1 MIDCPKCDGTSV
13 SAMRRSIIAP
23 PGHVIVV
30 RDLSQ
35 IEARVLA
42 WLAEQ
47 ADLLDEFRRSLTDK
61 NIDVYCSMAST
72 IFSRPIEKK
81 KDKTER
87 FIGKTTIL
95 GCLGGSTRVL
105 TNNGWKYIVNVKVTD
120 MLWDGEQ
127 WVAHEG
133 LISRGLK
140 TTVTQYGVTATEDHE
155 ILTGHGW
162 QDWGG
167 VHKSHSLFLSAL
179 CRARSQSLRGNAMR
193 ENGANQRDGN
203 LLLGVNAAGK
213 AELIGKTSKQDAQ
226 LGAINARKYRVA
238 PRGNVSGGMRPLFL
252 KNRTVY
258 GYLTGFRLVLADAI
272 TRKQRDM
279 QTTEGAEFLYTH
291 PGVKTTSCSSRIL
304 LLSSG
309 GTTQKKNSIEKTTTK
324 GTSQTTY
331 SSRRENRICR
341 IGAQYP
347 HYRREYK
354 SLRQRTQTYDLAYV
368 GENNRFMILS
378 SAGPII
384 VHNCGYGL
392 GWRTYQERL
401 RVGMLGDKGRILDG
415 TVAQSLGVS
424 PEIFLSNAYKQKFV
438 KESLPLGSDFYVH
451 ATHCACCEAI
461 INLFRAN
468 KEKIP
473 EFWNVCSEALAR
485 IYAGE
490 TWKFGKDGV
499 LSTCPEGILLPN
511 GMKIRYVELQQK
523 QEKNRVEYIY
533 LKERKTHYRVK
544 TYGGSVT
551 ENVVQALSRIV
562 LTDAM
567 LKCKRDGIR
576 IVHTV
581 HDELLAV
588 CREDEGS
595 DVYRRMGEI
604 MDKPPA
610 WCADLPLA
618 SDGGWN
624 MRYQK

>member
-1 MIDCPKCDGTSV
+1 MSDCPKCDGTGV
-13 SAMRRSIIAP
+13 SAMRRSIVAP

-47 ADLLDEFRRSLTDK
+47 TDLLDEFRRSLTDK

-72 IFSRPIEKK
+72 IFSRLIEKK
-81 KDKTER
+81 RDKTER

-95 GCLGGSTRVL
+95 G
-105 TNNGWKYIVNVKVTD
+105 
-120 MLWDGEQ
+120 
-127 WVAHEG
+127 
-133 LISRGLK
+133 
-140 TTVTQYGVTATEDHE
+140 
-155 ILTGHGW
+155 
-162 QDWGG
+162 
-167 VHKSHSLFLSAL
+167 
-179 CRARSQSLRGNAMR
+179 
-193 ENGANQRDGN
+193 
-203 LLLGVNAAGK
+203 
-213 AELIGKTSKQDAQ
+213 
-226 LGAINARKYRVA
+226 
-238 PRGNVSGGMRPLFL
+238 
-252 KNRTVY
+252 
-258 GYLTGFRLVLADAI
+258 
-272 TRKQRDM
+272 
-279 QTTEGAEFLYTH
+279 
-291 PGVKTTSCSSRIL
+291 
-304 LLSSG
+304 
-309 GTTQKKNSIEKTTTK
+309 
-324 GTSQTTY
+324 
-331 SSRRENRICR
+331 
-341 IGAQYP
+341 
-347 HYRREYK
+347 
-354 SLRQRTQTYDLAYV
+354 
-368 GENNRFMILS
+368 
-378 SAGPII
+378 
-384 VHNCGYGL
+384 CGYGL

-401 RVGMLGDKGRILDG
+401 RVGMLGDKGRVLDG

-424 PEIFLSNAYKQKFV
+424 VEIFLGNAYKQKFV
-438 KESLPLGSDFYVH
+438 KESLPLGADYYAH

-490 TWKFGKDGV
+490 TWKFGKNGV

-523 QEKNRVEYIY
+523 REKNRVEYSY
-533 LKERKTHYRVK
+533 LKERKTHFRVK

-551 ENVVQALSRIV
+551 ENVDQALSRCI

-567 LKCKRDGIR
+567 LKCKKEGIR

-624 MRYQK
+624 RRYQK